1 MNSFKKE
8 ERLCNIQLIEK
19 LYDNGSYFL
28 VYPFRIIWLSCKANS
43 EFPVQVLISVPKK
56 KFKRAVDRNL
66 LKRRIREIYRIQK
79 SENLFPFFNERS
91 EKIVLGIN
99 YIGNE
104 IAEYASMEKKFNTA
118 MLRLKKNISEQTCSK
133 NL

>member
-19 LYDNGSYFL
+19 LYHNGSSFL
-28 VYPFRIIWLSCKANS
+28 VYPFRIIWLYSEANS
-43 EFPVQVLISVPKK
+43 EFPVQVLISIPKK

-79 SENLFPFFNERS
+79 SEDLFPFLNERS
-91 EKIVLGIN
+91 EKIVLAIN

-104 IAEYASMEKKFNTA
+104 IAEYA
-118 MLRLKKNISEQTCSK
+118 
-133 NL
+133 

>member
-19 LYDNGSYFL
+19 LYDNGSSFL
-28 VYPFRIIWLSCKANS
+28 VYPFRIIWIYSQANS

-79 SENLFPFFNERS
+79 SENLFPFLNERL

-118 MLRLKKNISEQTCSK
+118 MLRLKKNISEQPCSK
-133 NL
+133 SL

>member
-19 LYDNGSYFL
+19 LYHNGSSFL
-28 VYPFRIIWLSCKANS
+28 VYPFRIIWLSSETNS

-66 LKRRIREIYRIQK
+66 LKRRIREIYRLHK
-79 SENLFPFFNERS
+79 SEDLFPFLNERS
-91 EKIVLGIN
+91 EKIVLAIN

-104 IAEYASMEKKFNTA
+104 IAEYASMEKKFNAA
-118 MLRLKKNISEQTCSK
+118 MLRLKKNIAG
-133 NL
+133 